1 MTMKYKILGSL
12 LKDARKNSK
21 LTQKDVADK
30 LGVTFQN
37 ISSWELG
44 KSKID
49 IDNLLKLCDLYGISF
64 IDLVNKANHKEIQS
78 SLDEHIIDTLA
89 NNITM
94 RQFINILSTLSDDK
108 QTELLE
114 TAIFLAE
121 KKLQQ
126 QQK

>member
-1 MTMKYKILGSL
+1 MKYKILGSL